1 MSARRQRQP
10 LHARDSNLARQPR
23 PDRGALPITMAPA
36 DEPRP
41 IRRLAED
48 VVNRVA
54 AGEVIHRPS
63 SALKELLENALDAG
77 VTAIT
82 VTVKDGGCKLLQ
94 VTDDGVGIRENDLAI
109 LCERHTT
116 SKLATFE
123 DLNEVA
129 TFGFRG
135 EALASMSFVANL
147 TVTTM
152 TKDAPHALKA
162 SYRDG
167 VLENGAAMPCA
178 GVKGTTIAV
187 ENLFYN
193 VPTRRKALRSPTEE
207 YNRIVDVV
215 QRYAS
220 SRTATSFVIRKLG
233 EARPALHCPVAT
245 ERVAR
250 LRAVYGAAVAKEL
263 TPLRLNVGMPGA
275 GAGGLRFALDALI
288 SSSSYH
294 SKKST
299 FVLFINDRLVEC
311 AGLKRAIEAVYA
323 AVLPKA
329 EKPFVYAALTLPPR
343 AVDVNVHPTKR
354 EVHFLHQDELI
365 DEVQRAVEGVLRG
378 ANASRTFSVGTVVG
392 GGEGVDDAAAAAHTQ
407 TQTQTL
413 LPGAR
418 RPNDRDDDDA
428 DGEGGGKRAKTG
440 TRDKPAYEPRKL
452 VRTDARLAAGSMEA
466 FVTRDAAAG
475 AAAGADAAARL
486 DEARRSARERR
497 FGGVNASAG
506 GAPGMELDDEERA
519 LRGEEEEEEIDAARA
534 EARAEAAAAA
544 AARAIPDG
552 QTTELTSVRELWR
565 DIAAS
570 AHEGLTAVVRKLTLV
585 GPADANKALW
595 LVQHGTKLFLV
606 RARRMAREFFYQ
618 RAIARFGKHP
628 RRALS
633 SPAPLAEM
641 VRMALEAEKDDG
653 EGASAGDEAAA
664 ANAVAALL
672 VEKAPMLRE
681 YFSVDIDEDAKT
693 LVGLPVLLEG
703 HTPDVTRVPEFILSL
718 AHEVDWKEDK
728 ACFKTVA
735 AALAEFYGGGG
746 GGDDDDG
753 NGDGDE
759 NAAVDD
765 ANNAR
770 ANDAELV
777 DAAREMER
785 EKMDGVE
792 ETDDTR
798 AWRLVLFPGM
808 MRHLRPS
815 AALATG
821 GGILQVACLEQLYR
835 VFERC

>member
-1 MSARRQRQP
+1 
-10 LHARDSNLARQPR
+10 
-23 PDRGALPITMAPA
+23 MAPA

-77 VTAIT
+77 ATAIT

-245 ERVAR
+245 ERVDR

-263 TPLRLNVGMPGA
+263 TPLRLNVSMPGA

-392 GGEGVDDAAAAAHTQ
+392 GGEG
-407 TQTQTL
+407 
-413 LPGAR
+413 
-418 RPNDRDDDDA
+418 
-428 DGEGGGKRAKTG
+428 GGGKRAKTG

-486 DEARRSARERR
+486 DEARRSARERS
-497 FGGVNASAG
+497 FGDVNASAG

-618 RAIARFGKHP
+618 RAIARFGTHP

-718 AHEVDWKEDK
+718 AHEVDWKEEK

-759 NAAVDD
+759 NAA
-765 ANNAR
+765 
-770 ANDAELV
+770 
-777 DAAREMER
+777 
-785 EKMDGVE
+785 